1 MKLRK
6 RIAIFGGSFNP
17 VHVGH
22 IALARSVVQQHLADE
37 VWLLVSPQN
46 PLKQQMGLLSEQQR
60 LNLVRKALEH
70 EHGVEV
76 SDFELHLPRPS
87 YTWNTLQALSAAY
100 PDVEFSLLIGA
111 DNWLLFNR
119 WAHPDDILA
128 NYRLLVYPRE
138 GCVVNKASLPIGVSL
153 IEAPL
158 FPLSSTDI
166 RNLVREGK
174 SIHGFVPAVIE
185 QDVQRLYAVDTL

>member
-6 RIAIFGGSFNP
+6 RIAIFSGSFNP

-46 PLKQQMGLLSEQQR
+46 PLKQQKGLLPEQQR

-76 SDFELHLPRPS
+76 SDFEFQLPRPS

-138 GCVVNKASLPIGVSL
+138 GCVVNEASLPIGVSL

>member
-1 MKLRK
+1 MELRK

-22 IALARSVVQQHLADE
+22 IALARSVVQQQLADE

-46 PLKQQMGLLSEQQR
+46 PLKQQADLLPEAQR
-60 LNLVRKALEH
+60 LALVRKALVNED
-70 EHGVEV
+70 GVEV
-76 SDFELHLPRPS
+76 SDFEFHLPRPS

-100 PDVEFSLLIGA
+100 PDVDFSLLIGA
-111 DNWLLFNR
+111 DNWALFHR
-119 WAHPDDILA
+119 WAHPVDILA
-128 NYRLLVYPRE
+128 HHQLWVYPRQ
-138 GCVVNKASLPIGVSL
+138 GVVVDEASLPAGVCL

-166 RNLVREGK
+166 RNLVRKGE
-174 SIHGFVPAVIE
+174 SIHGYVPQAIE
-185 QDVQRLYAVDTL
+185 QDVQRLYATQ

>member
-46 PLKQQMGLLSEQQR
+46 PLKQQMGLLPEQQR

-76 SDFELHLPRPS
+76 SDFEFYLPRPS

-138 GCVVNKASLPIGVSL
+138 GCVVNKASLPIGVGL

>member
-1 MKLRK
+1 M
-6 RIAIFGGSFNP
+6 
-17 VHVGH
+17 
-22 IALARSVVQQHLADE
+22 ARSVVQQHLADE

-46 PLKQQMGLLSEQQR
+46 PLKQQMGLLPEQQR

-76 SDFELHLPRPS
+76 SDFEFHLPRPS

-138 GCVVNKASLPIGVSL
+138 ECVVNEASLPIGVSL

>member
-22 IALARSVVQQHLADE
+22 IALARSVVQQQLADE

-46 PLKQQMGLLSEQQR
+46 PLKQQADLLPEAQR
-60 LNLVRKALEH
+60 LALARKALVNED
-70 EHGVEV
+70 GVEV
-76 SDFELHLPRPS
+76 SDFEFHLPRPS

-100 PDVEFSLLIGA
+100 PDVDFSLLIGA
-111 DNWLLFNR
+111 DNWALFHR
-119 WAHPDDILA
+119 WAHPADILA
-128 NYRLLVYPRE
+128 HHQLWVYPRQ
-138 GCVVNKASLPIGVSL
+138 GIVVDETSLPAGVCL

-166 RNLVREGK
+166 RNLVRKGE
-174 SIHGFVPAVIE
+174 SIHGYVPQAIE
-185 QDVQRLYAVDTL
+185 QDVQRLYATQ